1 MANCFRAEAEQ
12 LKEFAEEATAPE
24 IAEMYRRLAARF
36 EQKARIV
43 EIDVADGQ
51 KGPELVSLR
60 PI

>member
-1 MANCFRAEAEQ
+1 MANCFRDEAEQ

-43 EIDVADGQ
+43 EVEGRDH
-51 KGPELVSLR
+51 
-60 PI
+60 